1 MTKPMTFISRAAGFA
16 AAMLLSFSALA
27 ASGGAVQHAG
37 TDLGDQASLQRGAQ
51 LFMNYCS
58 SCHSLKY
65 LRYSRMADD
74 LGLTEQEV
82 MENLNFT
89 GAKFGEQILTAMPAD
104 GAAKWFGTVPPDLS
118 LTSRV
123 RGPDWIFTYLKSFYI
138 DEERPLGWNNTVFPN
153 ASMPNVLWEMQGIQR
168 PVYGAKDEATG
179 EPTIERLEVSQAGT
193 MDPAAFDQAARDI
206 TAFLEYAGEPVA
218 VKRERLGVWVMLFL
232 AFFTFLAW
240 LLKKEYW
247 KDVH

>member
-1 MTKPMTFISRAAGFA
+1 MTLFSRAAGVA
-16 AAMLLSFSALA
+16 AAMLLSFSAFA
-27 ASGGAVQHAG
+27 AGGAGLQSAG
-37 TDLGDQASLQRGAQ
+37 TDLGDRASLQRGAQ

-65 LRYSRMADD
+65 LRYSRMAED
-74 LGLTEQEV
+74 LGLTEEEV
-82 MENLNFT
+82 MQNLNFT

-104 GAAKWFGTVPPDLS
+104 GAAQWFGVAPPDLS

-123 RGPDWIFTYLKSFYI
+123 RGGDWIYSYLKSFYI
-138 DEERPLGWNNTVFPN
+138 DDERPLGWNNTVFPN
-153 ASMPNVLWEMQGIQR
+153 ASMPNVLWELQGVQR
-168 PVYGAKDEATG
+168 PVYGGVDAVTG
-179 EPTIERLEVSQAGT
+179 EQIIDRLEVATPGT
-193 MDPAAFDQAARDI
+193 LDAARFDQAARDI

-218 VKRERLGVWVMLFL
+218 VKREAMGVWVLLFL